1 MKTCWGFIVTYVN
14 ENENIGV
21 GEGKRLCCCC
31 CCCYGAS
38 YTEEVNFL
46 VYGAQK
52 IMAFRF
58 ISFHSIMGHPPHLI
72 TTLME
77 STIEA
82 TKSQTYSSY
91 ALASFYLFD
100 FVTICQLFIYFC
112 KSALVFFSTC
122 LCSVH
127 LMLGL

>member
-1 MKTCWGFIVTYVN
+1 MKHIVSLLGKIIIIII
-14 ENENIGV
+14 IGI
-21 GEGKRLCCCC
+21 GRIGK
-31 CCCYGAS
+31 
-38 YTEEVNFL
+38 VNFL

-91 ALASFYLFD
+91 ALASFSW
-100 FVTICQLFIYFC
+100 V
-112 KSALVFFSTC
+112 SGFS
-122 LCSVH
+122 
-127 LMLGL
+127 